1 MSPLVWFIL
10 IGLTAGWIAGQFLKG
25 GGFGIF
31 GDIVVGVIGAVIG
44 GFMFSVIGLSAGG
57 GLLGNLTAAT
67 IGAVFLLLVIRQFRQ
82 T

>member
-10 IGLTAGWIAGQFLKG
+10 IGLAAGWLAGQFLKG

-44 GFMFSVIGLSAGG
+44 GFMFSVIGLSSGG

-67 IGAVFLLLVIRQFRQ
+67 IGAVALLIVIRQFRQ
-82 T
+82 A

>member
-1 MSPLVWFIL
+1 MNPLVWFIL

-44 GFMFSVIGLSAGG
+44 GFMFSVIGLPAGG
-57 GLLGNLTAAT
+57 GLLGNLAAAT
-67 IGAVFLLLVIRQFRQ
+67 IGAVVLLLVIRQFRQ
-82 T
+82 A

>member
-1 MSPLVWFIL
+1 MSPLIWFIL

-31 GDIVVGVIGAVIG
+31 GDIVFGVIGAVIG
-44 GFMFSVIGLSAGG
+44 GFMFSVIGLSAVG

-67 IGAVFLLLVIRQFRQ
+67 IGAVVLLLVMRQFRQ
-82 T
+82 S

>member
-10 IGLTAGWIAGQFLKG
+10 IGLVAGWLAGQFLKG

-44 GFMFSVIGLSAGG
+44 GFMFHVMDLSAGG

-67 IGAVFLLLVIRQFRQ
+67 IGAIVLLILIRQFRQ
-82 T
+82 S

>member
-44 GFMFSVIGLSAGG
+44 GFMFSVIGLSSGG
-57 GLLGNLTAAT
+57 GLLGNLAAAT
-67 IGAVFLLLVIRQFRQ
+67 IGAVVLLLVIRQFRQ
-82 T
+82 A

>member
-10 IGLTAGWIAGQFLKG
+10 IGLAAGWFAGQFLKS
-25 GGFGIF
+25 GGFGII

-44 GFMFSVIGLSAGG
+44 GFLFRVIGLSAGG

-67 IGAVFLLLVIRQFRQ
+67 IGAIVLLLVIRQFRQ
-82 T
+82 A